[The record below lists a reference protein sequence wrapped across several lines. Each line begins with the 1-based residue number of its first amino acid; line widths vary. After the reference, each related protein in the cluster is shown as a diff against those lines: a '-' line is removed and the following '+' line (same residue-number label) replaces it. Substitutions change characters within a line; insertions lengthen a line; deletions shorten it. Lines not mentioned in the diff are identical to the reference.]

1 MAVSVASRL
10 ATSRVEGVRRQA
22 RSFRDLALPQG
33 GSIDDGRELT
43 FKEISLPYF
52 LLDGPTLPRDQ
63 IWWWRQC
70 FSCRER
76 GEKVKSISVTIKNLN
91 QQGPCHAPTLPR
103 DQIWWWRQCFS
114 CRERGEKVKSISVTI
129 KNLNQQGPCHAPS
142 GGYSPTQAS
151 RYN

>member
-1 MAVSVASRL
+1 MMAVSVASRL
-10 ATSRVEGVRRQA
+10 ATSRVECVRRQA

-43 FKEISLPYF
+43 FEGISLPYF

-63 IWWWRQC
+63 TWWWRQC

-76 GEKVKSISVTIKNLN
+76 GEK
-91 QQGPCHAPTLPR
+91 
-103 DQIWWWRQCFS
+103 
-114 CRERGEKVKSISVTI
+114 GESISVTI

-142 GGYSPTQAS
+142 GGAAPPRLAGIINFIYSHLFHKF
-151 RYN
+151 